1 MGKKV
6 NRVSYRLDSKG
17 IKSLPV
23 EDIRAIIRGADEMIM
38 SGGRNLLVKVLKGS
52 KAKKVLELQLDQSPV
67 YGYFKEVKTEDI
79 LAKVDWCIEN
89 HFLRVVYDYRLPVI
103 EYTPK
108 GWEIEKD
115 IYSDELL
122 EKINEVCFTK
132 KYDFVLKLKDRNR
145 ELIMLL
151 LEKIEASENSQY
163 IPVLEAWKEIEYKKV
178 AKRINS
184 VIRSLEASS
193 GKKM

>member
-67 YGYFKEVKTEDI
+67 YGI
-79 LAKVDWCIEN
+79 L
-89 HFLRVVYDYRLPVI
+89 
-103 EYTPK
+103 
-108 GWEIEKD
+108 
-115 IYSDELL
+115 
-122 EKINEVCFTK
+122 
-132 KYDFVLKLKDRNR
+132 
-145 ELIMLL
+145 
-151 LEKIEASENSQY
+151 
-163 IPVLEAWKEIEYKKV
+163 
-178 AKRINS
+178 KR
-184 VIRSLEASS
+184 
-193 GKKM
+193 

>member
-89 HFLRVVYDYRLPVI
+89 HFLRIVYDYRLPVI

>member
-89 HFLRVVYDYRLPVI
+89 HFLRIVYDYRLPVI

-145 ELIMLL
+145 ELVMLL